1 MRVVPEVYKKE
12 NVSNISDTD
21 DNTNDEDYNV
31 YNANYDRMIK
41 TNPSTMSSTGIPLKS
56 LHPWPLKYICIHS
69 NLDF

>member
-12 NVSNISDTD
+12 NVNNISDTD

-41 TNPSTMSSTGIPLKS
+41 QTPAL
-56 LHPWPLKYICIHS
+56 
-69 NLDF
+69 